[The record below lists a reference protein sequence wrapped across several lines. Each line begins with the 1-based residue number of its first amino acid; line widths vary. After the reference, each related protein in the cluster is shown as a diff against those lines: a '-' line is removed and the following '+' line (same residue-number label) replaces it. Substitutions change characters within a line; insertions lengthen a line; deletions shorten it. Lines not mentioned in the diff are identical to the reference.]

1 MVDGKKTDGCLARA
15 SSINHSP
22 SSTSHLHLV
31 GIAGVGMSAL
41 AQALINA
48 GHVVTGSD
56 RFLDQGR
63 ENLGVLETLRR
74 AGAKLFPQDGSGVT
88 AQTSAV
94 VVSTAIEAD
103 NPDLA
108 AAKKFGVPV
117 RHRSELLAELVAGKK
132 LLAIAGTAGKTTT
145 TALVGHLLVEL
156 GADPSVVNGGVVLGW
171 QQPDALGSARK
182 GRDDLWVLETDESD
196 RSLLRFAPDW
206 AIITNISKD
215 HFELDEVVALFRK
228 FSAQVKTG
236 IICGPGVAEL
246 IRGYTSAAL
255 IEPKLTSSLM
265 GDASVVDATSGR
277 IILDKRPEAASTTT
291 ASLNSESGAASV
303 EATSGRFSSEKR
315 LESAATLPHFF
326 DPHASV
332 AKLSGNLPHWRQPG
346 ATYFVTFRT
355 ADSLPQEKLE
365 QWSRER
371 LAWLQHHPE
380 PHAEAEQLEYHT
392 LFTKRFELW
401 MDAGYGACLLA
412 QPEVRGIVEA
422 TLRHFDG
429 ERYRLDEFVVMPN
442 HVHALV
448 TPLGEHR
455 LSEIVRSWKTFSARE
470 IGKITGQ
477 TGGLWQ
483 KEYFDH
489 RVRNAEQL
497 GRIRDYIQNNPKALH
512 GLVSSA
518 SGPLCCGTV
527 DKRPEAASSKAATF
541 NAASG
546 AASVEATSGRFF
558 PVERLESAATYPST
572 LPGRHNAENVAL
584 AAALCEQLGFAP
596 EKIRAAL
603 TSFRGIHRRLEK
615 AGEREGITVF
625 DDYAH
630 NPAKIA
636 AACAAV
642 QPERGRLFA
651 VWRPHGFGP
660 LKLMLGELTDALAGV
675 LRPHDSVLLLPV
687 FYAGGTTSSA
697 LNSDALVD
705 ALVARGVAAQLAPDY
720 ATLEARLRAELKP
733 GDVVLIMGARDPDLP
748 LFAHRLVERGDAAQ

>member
-1 MVDGKKTDGCLARA
+1 MSHQPMTVGHFHLA
-15 SSINHSP
+15 
-22 SSTSHLHLV
+22 

-48 GHVVTGSD
+48 GHSVTGSD

-88 AQTSAV
+88 AQTTAV
-94 VVSTAIEAD
+94 VISTAIEAD
-103 NPDLA
+103 NPDLTA
-108 AAKKFGVPV
+108 AQKFGVPV

-171 QQPDALGSARK
+171 QRPDALGSARK

-215 HFELDEVVALFRK
+215 HFELNEVVALFRK
-228 FSAQVKTG
+228 FAGQVKTG

-246 IRGYTSAAL
+246 IRGH
-255 IEPKLTSSLM
+255 
-265 GDASVVDATSGR
+265 
-277 IILDKRPEAASTTT
+277 TT
-291 ASLNSESGAASV
+291 AILHSPSALN
-303 EATSGRFSSEKR
+303 
-315 LESAATLPHFF
+315 H
-326 DPHASV
+326 
-332 AKLSGNLPHWRQPG
+332 
-346 ATYFVTFRT
+346 
-355 ADSLPQEKLE
+355 
-365 QWSRER
+365 
-371 LAWLQHHPE
+371 
-380 PHAEAEQLEYHT
+380 
-392 LFTKRFELW
+392 
-401 MDAGYGACLLA
+401 
-412 QPEVRGIVEA
+412 
-422 TLRHFDG
+422 
-429 ERYRLDEFVVMPN
+429 
-442 HVHALV
+442 
-448 TPLGEHR
+448 
-455 LSEIVRSWKTFSARE
+455 
-470 IGKITGQ
+470 
-477 TGGLWQ
+477 
-483 KEYFDH
+483 
-489 RVRNAEQL
+489 
-497 GRIRDYIQNNPKALH
+497 
-512 GLVSSA
+512 
-518 SGPLCCGTV
+518 
-527 DKRPEAASSKAATF
+527 
-541 NAASG
+541 
-546 AASVEATSGRFF
+546 
-558 PVERLESAATYPST
+558 YPCS

-584 AAALCEQLGFAP
+584 AAALCEQLGYAP
-596 EKIRAAL
+596 EKIRVAL
-603 TSFRGIHRRLEK
+603 TNFRGIHRRLEK

-675 LRPHDSVLLLPV
+675 LRPQDHVLLLPV

-720 ATLEARLRAELKP
+720 ATLEARLRAVLRP
-733 GDVVLIMGARDPDLP
+733 GDVVLVMGARDPDLP
-748 LFAHRLVERGDAAQ
+748 LFARRLAAG

>member
-1 MVDGKKTDGCLARA
+1 MKAESA
-15 SSINHSP
+15 SVRYPP
-22 SSTSHLHLV
+22 SAIRYHLV

-48 GHVVTGSD
+48 GYSVTGSD

-88 AQTSAV
+88 AQTTAV

-117 RHRSELLAELVAGKK
+117 RHRAELLAELVAGKK

-215 HFELDEVVALFRK
+215 HFELDEVVALFQK
-228 FSAQVKTG
+228 FAAQVKTG

-246 IRGYTSAAL
+246 IRGHTRAKL
-255 IEPKLTSSLM
+255 VEP
-265 GDASVVDATSGR
+265 G
-277 IILDKRPEAASTTT
+277 
-291 ASLNSESGAASV
+291 NV
-303 EATSGRFSSEKR
+303 EATSGRLSPDMR
-315 LESAATLPHFF
+315 RDAASTLPHFF

-332 AKLSGNLPHWRQPG
+332 AKLSGNLPHWRQVG
-346 ATYFVTFRT
+346 ATYFVTFQT
-355 ADSLPQEKLE
+355 ADSLPQDKLE
-365 QWSRER
+365 QWTRER
-371 LAWLQHHPE
+371 TAWLQQHPE
-380 PHAEAEQLEYHT
+380 PHTAAQRHEYHE
-392 LFTKRFELW
+392 LFTQRLQAW
-401 MDAGYGACLLA
+401 LDAGYGTCCLA
-412 QPEVRGIVEA
+412 RSGVQHVVEQA
-422 TLRHFDG
+422 LQHFDG
-429 ERYRLDEFVVMPN
+429 DRYRLDAFVVMPN
-442 HVHALV
+442 HVHVLV

-455 LSEIVRSWKTFSARE
+455 LSEIIHSLKSFSAHE
-470 IGKITGQ
+470 IGKLTGHR
-477 TGGLWQ
+477 GAFWQ

-489 RVRNAEQL
+489 MVRNAEQL
-497 GRIRDYIQNNPKALH
+497 GRIRSYILDNPMRARRD
-512 GLVSSA
+512 A
-518 SGPLCCGTV
+518 AFPEV
-527 DKRPEAASSKAATF
+527 DAADVEAASGRLASDMRRD
-541 NAASG
+541 AASTG
-546 AASVEATSGRFF
+546 ADNAPIQRDGTAGDVEAVSRRLSVEKRPAAASTAAAPGDDYS
-558 PVERLESAATYPST
+558 SAAATYPSN

-584 AAALCEQLGFAP
+584 AAALCEQLGYAP
-596 EKIRAAL
+596 EAIRSAL
-603 TSFRGIHRRLEK
+603 ANFRGIHRRLEK
-615 AGEREGITVF
+615 AGERDGVTVF

-642 QPERGRLFA
+642 RPERGRLFA

-660 LKLMLGELTDALAGV
+660 LKLMLAELTAALAGV
-675 LRPHDSVLLLPV
+675 LRPQDAALILPV
-687 FYAGGTTSSA
+687 FYAGGTTTLAVNSGDLVAA
-697 LNSDALVD
+697 LA
-705 ALVARGVAAQLAPDY
+705 ARGVTAELAPDY
-720 ATLEARLRAELKP
+720 AALEARLRAALRP
-733 GDVVLIMGARDPDLP
+733 GDVVLVMGARDPDLP
-748 LFAHRLVERGDAAQ
+748 LCARRLAAD